1 MPSPGVEVLAFAL
14 VRGFFLI
21 EERFLGHR
29 FRKFSP
35 WSLVAIFRVE
45 ESSRKSFFGHGEKES
60 VEEKAEK
67 IAQRKR
73 EQD

>member
-1 MPSPGVEVLAFAL
+1 M
-14 VRGFFLI
+14 
-21 EERFLGHR
+21 GHR
-29 FRKFSP
+29 FRKFSS

-45 ESSRKSFFGHGEKES
+45 ESSWKSFFGHGEKER
-60 VEEKAEK
+60 VEEKAEE